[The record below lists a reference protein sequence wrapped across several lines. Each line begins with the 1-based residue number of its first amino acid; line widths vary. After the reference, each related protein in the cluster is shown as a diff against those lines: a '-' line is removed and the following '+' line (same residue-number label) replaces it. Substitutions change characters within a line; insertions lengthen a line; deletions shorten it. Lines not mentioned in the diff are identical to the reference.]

1 MSWIADYDTQGR
13 EFPTCVHVTKT
24 TGTMTHGATYVPI
37 EDGKAVR
44 AENAKLREQ
53 MERLVTLLRNDCDI
67 EASWDGLRRF
77 WSIELTED
85 GCLMRDRA
93 CKAEAENAKLR
104 ELVDG
109 LRYCANESHG
119 HGRCSVRFVD
129 GYATHCPLY
138 DEDSCTAKCEALM
151 RELRIEV
158 DE

>member
-1 MSWIADYDTQGR
+1 MRPEDLLARLEAGHEYDPMYGQLCNER
-13 EFPTCVHVTKT
+13 DQLK
-24 TGTMTHGATYVPI
+24 
-37 EDGKAVR
+37 
-44 AENAKLREQ
+44 AENAKLH
-53 MERLVTLLRNDCDI
+53 
-67 EASWDGLRRF
+67 
-77 WSIELTED
+77 
-85 GCLMRDRA
+85 
-93 CKAEAENAKLR
+93 

-138 DEDSCTAKCEALM
+138 DVDSGTAKCEALM